1 MSPGAIRDAP
11 PSGPAARLGRQP
23 AGGSRVT
30 PVTRTPRTVRLSSR
44 PHIDLQRVA
53 GALCRP

>member
-23 AGGSRVT
+23 AGVPRVT
-30 PVTRTPRTVRLSSR
+30 PVARAPRTVRLSSR